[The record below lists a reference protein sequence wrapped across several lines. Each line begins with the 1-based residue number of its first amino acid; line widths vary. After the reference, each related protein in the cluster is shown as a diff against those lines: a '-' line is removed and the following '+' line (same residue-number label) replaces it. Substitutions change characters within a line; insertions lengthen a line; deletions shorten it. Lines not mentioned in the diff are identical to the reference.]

1 MSDPSPT
8 RNDFGQPLTPPGVR
22 QPSGSFTVDAFGLA
36 QAQLTFAIT
45 TDGDNFET
53 ALQFYSQG
61 PVYPDDLLYPL
72 TGYKTHVSFGK
83 AGVAMFTIDYMG
95 VWRSAGY
102 TDAQITGIANTTAQ
116 PIETHPNFTLVT
128 DDTIGTGSPTQ
139 LLAGTWNAKAPGT
152 DPIFNEVKNADG
164 TPAHTFGGF
173 AVSDDPAY
181 PNIKAG
187 IRQFLRPLYS
197 VRGVIF
203 FNAEKAPTSVATMT
217 NGIGRTLNNDVDMQ
231 TLITPNDILGAL
243 SHEMCLLTSA
253 NAECIGNVD
262 GYAGIKVTYDI
273 MIGGELG
280 WDQDI
285 YGMMQDPIF

>member
-1 MSDPSPT
+1 MSDPSPN
-8 RNDFGQPLTPPGVR
+8 RFDFGQDLSGVGVR

-36 QAQLTFAIT
+36 QAQLTFAVS
-45 TDGDNFET
+45 TDGDNFES

-61 PVYPDDLLYPL
+61 PAYPDTLLYPL
-72 TGYKTHVSFGK
+72 IGYKTHVSFGK

-95 VWRSAGY
+95 VWRASGY

-128 DDTIGTGSPTQ
+128 DNTIGTDSPTQ

-164 TPAHTFGGF
+164 TTAHTFGGF

-181 PNIKAG
+181 QNPKAG
-187 IRQFLRPLYS
+187 IRQFLRPMYS

-203 FNAEKAPTSVATMT
+203 FNTDAASSVSIMT
-217 NGIGRTLNNDVDMQ
+217 NGIGRTLNNDQDMF
-231 TLITPNDILGAL
+231 TLVTPQAILGAI
-243 SHEMCLLTSA
+243 SAEMCLLTAAS
-253 NAECIGNVD
+253 AECIGIPS
-262 GYAGIKVTYDI
+262 GFSGIKVTYDI
-273 MIGGELG
+273 MIGGEIG

-285 YGMMQDPIF
+285 YGKMQDPIF

>member
-61 PVYPDDLLYPL
+61 PVYPDTLLYPL

-139 LLAGTWNAKAPGT
+139 LLAGTWNAKAPGN

-164 TPAHTFGGF
+164 TTAHTFGGF

-181 PNIKAG
+181 QNPKAG
-187 IRQFLRPLYS
+187 IRQFLRPMYS
-197 VRGVIF
+197 VRGTMF
-203 FNAEKAPTSVATMT
+203 FNTDSVASVSIMT
-217 NGIGRTLNNDVDMQ
+217 NGIGRTLNNEEDMFK
-231 TLITPNDILGAL
+231 LITPQAILGAI
-243 SHEMCLLTSA
+243 SPEMCLLTSA
-253 NAECIGNVD
+253 SAECIGNPD
-262 GYAGIKVTYDI
+262 GFAGIKVTYDI
-273 MIGGELG
+273 MIGGEVG
-280 WDQDI
+280 WDQDV
-285 YGMMQDPIF
+285 YGKMQDPIF